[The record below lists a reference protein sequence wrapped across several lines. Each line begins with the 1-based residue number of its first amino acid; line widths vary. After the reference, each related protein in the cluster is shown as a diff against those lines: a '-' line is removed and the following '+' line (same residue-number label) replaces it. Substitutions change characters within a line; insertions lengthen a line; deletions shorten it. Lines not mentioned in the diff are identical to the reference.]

1 MPKEIG
7 VVCGESSITT
17 LQFSVDPNSIPKFGE
32 FVVTKNRSNDI
43 ILCVINNI
51 TNANT
56 LAKEISFNSLSE
68 AFKKYAKV
76 LIERGDVLIAEAKIL
91 GVIKEYNGK
100 IKIEP
105 NRTPV
110 KPGEFVYLAEDN
122 ILKKIFSGK
131 TPRHIE
137 IGTLLTR
144 ESIPVT
150 LDLHNL
156 TTRHFAILAVTGA
169 GKSNTVAVITQE
181 IVNKIGG
188 TVIIVDPH
196 GEYQN
201 LSFEGNS
208 NKIKIIPTKIRPENL
223 SPAELASLLKIPEQA
238 ILQSYFLEIAYETVK
253 HENPDICGINF
264 IKALYNKI
272 VNWIDAKGNIEYYD
286 ALGTKRRR
294 KIDSRDLNSLIRIQD
309 QIVTLLRR
317 YASILSEIDILT
329 EIREGYANI
338 LNLSGLEEEQMIAIV
353 AYMLRK
359 ILTTRIKYKSGSL
372 EEKKFIEKVYPAL
385 TKPILI
391 IIEEAH
397 IFAPKDSRNEASFW
411 ISKIAREG
419 RKFGVGLGVV
429 SQRPKKLDEDVLSQ
443 CNTKIILRLL
453 EPTDQRYVQQAS
465 EQLSED
471 LLKDIAALGVGEA
484 IIVGSAVKL
493 PVAVKIKKFKGEY
506 GGEDLN
512 ICEEWSMKKESKFDI
527 EDII

>member
-1 MPKEIG
+1 MHKGIG
-7 VVCGESSITT
+7 IVCGESSIST

-32 FVVTKNRSNDI
+32 FVVTKNRDGEW
-43 ILCVINNI
+43 ILCVVSDMIN
-51 TNANT
+51 TNP
-56 LAKEISFNSLSE
+56 LADEVSFNSLSK
-68 AFKKYAKV
+68 AFKRYAKTFM
-76 LIERGDVLIAEAKIL
+76 ERGDVLIAKAKIL
-91 GVIKEYNGK
+91 GIIEEKNGK
-100 IKIEP
+100 IDVKP
-105 NRTPV
+105 NRVPV
-110 KPGEFVYLAEDN
+110 KPGEFVYLAEDDT
-122 ILKKIFSGK
+122 LRKIFSK
-131 TPRHIE
+131 EAKHVE

-156 TTRHFAILAVTGA
+156 ATRHFAILAVTGA

-201 LSFEGNS
+201 LSFNGKGN
-208 NKIKIIPTKIRPENL
+208 KVKVIPTKIRPENL

-238 ILQSYFLEIAYETVK
+238 ILQSYFLEIVYETIK
-253 HENPDICGINF
+253 HENPDVCGVDF
-264 IKALYNKI
+264 IKAIYNKI
-272 VNWIDAKGNIEYYD
+272 VSWIDAKGSIEYYD

-294 KIDSRDLNSLIRIQD
+294 KIDSRDLNSLIRVQD
-309 QIVTLLRR
+309 QIITLLRR
-317 YASILSEIDILT
+317 YASILSEIDILS
-329 EIREGYANI
+329 EIKEGYANI
-338 LNLSGLEEEQMIAIV
+338 LSLSGLEEEQMIAIV

-359 ILTTRIKYKSGSL
+359 ILTTRIKYKSGSS
-372 EEKKFIEKVYPAL
+372 EEKRFIEKMYPAL
-385 TKPILI
+385 TKPVLI

-397 IFAPKDSRNEASFW
+397 IFTPRDSKNEASFW

-429 SQRPKKLDEDVLSQ
+429 SQRPKKLDGDVLSQ

-484 IIVGSAVKL
+484 IIVGSAIKL
-493 PVAVKIKKFKGEY
+493 PVAVRIKKFEGEY

-512 ICEEWSMKKESKFDI
+512 IYEEWSMKREPKFDI
-527 EDII
+527 EDIV